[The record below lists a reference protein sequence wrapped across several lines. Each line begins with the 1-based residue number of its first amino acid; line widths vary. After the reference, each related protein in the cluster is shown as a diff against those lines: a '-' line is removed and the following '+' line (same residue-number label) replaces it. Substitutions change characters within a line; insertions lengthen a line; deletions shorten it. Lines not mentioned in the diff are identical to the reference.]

1 MIQRLWGI
9 FLMEY
14 VMAAPYTPEHR
25 KKVQQCIT
33 EWVHKNG
40 RMTTGQLQRVTGA
53 SWNTLRRCLSGLLSC
68 GDVYLAPRLGVF
80 TSEQAFHAWN
90 NKRTKQAKRRRQARQ
105 RQQARQVKLA
115 RQAKSRQEI
124 LGDRMCSYD
133 RRKNNIC
140 QECRNSEVMQRVL
153 AFYRGNYRDA
163 KSV

>member
-9 FLMEY
+9 FMMEY
-14 VMAAPYTPEHR
+14 FMAAPYTPEHR

-40 RMTTGQLQRVTGA
+40 RMTTGQLQRVTGT
-53 SWNTLRRCLSGLLSC
+53 SWNTLHRCLSGLLSC
-68 GDVYLAPRLGVF
+68 GDVYLVPRFGVF

-90 NKRTKQAKRRRQARQ
+90 NKRTKKI
-105 RQQARQVKLA
+105 
-115 RQAKSRQEI
+115 RQAKVRQAKLAKQYKPRQEI
-124 LGDRMCSYD
+124 LWGRMCSYD

-153 AFYRGNYRDA
+153 AFYRREFPR
-163 KSV
+163 S